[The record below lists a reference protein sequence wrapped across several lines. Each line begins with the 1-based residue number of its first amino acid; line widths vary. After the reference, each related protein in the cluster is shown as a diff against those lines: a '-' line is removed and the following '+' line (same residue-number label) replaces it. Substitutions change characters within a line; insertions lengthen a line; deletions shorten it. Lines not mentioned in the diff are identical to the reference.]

1 MRQNML
7 LIYNKH
13 LEDIWYTYVMNQPD
27 RELRRDLNVKIVI
40 TIIQFIN

>member
-13 LEDIWYTYVMNQPD
+13 LEDIWYTCVMNQPD
-27 RELRRDLNVKIVI
+27 RELTRDLNVKIVI

>member
-1 MRQNML
+1 ML

-13 LEDIWYTYVMNQPD
+13 LEDIWYTYAMNQPD
-27 RELRRDLNVKIVI
+27 RELTRDLNVKIVI